1 MHEQNRTCTNF
12 FFFFQTLPSKTIK
25 CDDKVNQ
32 SSLSSADNSVLC
44 SLVTECIL
52 TTLCDYFQTAQR
64 GGEAAVR
71 GGSRA
76 PESAAQEGPPRL
88 QIPAEAEEIGQERA
102 ERPGGRRADAHL
114 PERDLQGAAAGRLSC
129 VQPGRGAFTWRA
141 LR

>member
-1 MHEQNRTCTNF
+1 MITLTIVIALISHRQCLVLAGDGMHFNVKR
-12 FFFFQTLPSKTIK
+12 
-25 CDDKVNQ
+25 
-32 SSLSSADNSVLC
+32 A
-44 SLVTECIL
+44 
-52 TTLCDYFQTAQR
+52 TLCDYFQTAQR

-88 QIPAEAEEIGQERA
+88 QISAEAEEIGQERA

-114 PERDLQGAAAGRLSC
+114 PERDLQGAAAGRLSG